1 MHISPWFAG
10 RKEKSMKYL
19 NKVVEIILEVL
30 VAGMVLGC
38 CWQVIT
44 RFVLHNPSKYTEELL
59 RYMLIWLTMMGVP
72 YAYGQNS
79 HLAINLIVKKFKP
92 KNETLA
98 QIAID
103 VLIMILSVSVMI
115 IGGIMVTANAAGQ
128 LSPAMQI
135 PMQVYYVCVPVS
147 FSIISASLVTL
158 IMFLTPH
165 FGVFIS
171 AQKMVTGIDSFT
183 LLAVPF
189 FVLAGLLMSN
199 GGIAKRLIN
208 LAMLVLGKVPG
219 SLAMT
224 NIAGNAMFGSISG
237 SGIAAATAIGGVM
250 QPLENEQGYD
260 RAFSAAANVAS
271 APVGQLIPPTASFIV
286 FSAASGGV
294 SVAAL
299 LMAGWI
305 PGLLWALLCM
315 VVAFVYGKKHGYV
328 IKRDHL
334 TAKVVLKTIW
344 DAIPSLFL
352 IVIIIGG
359 ILSGYFTPTEAS
371 GVAVVYAFIL
381 AVFVYKSIRIK
392 DIPRILKETAVMTA
406 IVMLIIGAS
415 SVLSFVLSF
424 TGLPQAISAALLGVS
439 DNKIVILLIIN
450 LILLIV
456 GTFMDMAPALL
467 IFTPIF
473 LPVVKALGMNPI
485 QFGVMMVMNLSIGTI
500 TPPVGSVLFVGCS
513 ISHLQVEE
521 VIKKL
526 VPFFVAILVAL
537 LFVTFVPQLSMWLP
551 TVFGLLG

>member
-1 MHISPWFAG
+1 M
-10 RKEKSMKYL
+10 
-19 NKVVEIILEVL
+19 EIQ
-30 VAGMVLGC
+30 A
-38 CWQVIT
+38 
-44 RFVLHNPSKYTEELL
+44 
-59 RYMLIWLTMMGVP
+59 
-72 YAYGQNS
+72 
-79 HLAINLIVKKFKP
+79 AI
-92 KNETLA
+92 
-98 QIAID
+98 
-103 VLIMILSVSVMI
+103 VLIIVFFLLLAFS
-115 IGGIMVTANAAGQ
+115 
-128 LSPAMQI
+128 
-135 PMQVYYVCVPVS
+135 VPVS

-371 GVAVVYAFIL
+371 GVAVV
-381 AVFVYKSIRIK
+381 
-392 DIPRILKETAVMTA
+392 MTA